1 MNASAK
7 LMRRRGGSING
18 CVADLSWNES
28 VSANANV
35 ESEEECGVGGGG
47 GGGGGRGGGGSREEM
62 EEEER
67 EKDQV
72 KHRSFRVWEVDHRY
86 F

>member
-47 GGGGGRGGGGSREEM
+47 GGGGSREEM
-62 EEEER
+62 EEEE
-67 EKDQV
+67 EEEDQV
-72 KHRSFRVWEVDHRY
+72 NHRSFRVWEVDHR
-86 F
+86 FFKL